1 MLDAMFGNMSPMF
14 PFSEPTPTATSNAD
28 DDPFG
33 LNGNMTGGFLDTPW
47 GKDLPMYMDN
57 NDPGS
62 QPQGMNLTGQQ
73 SSGLL
78 DPIQQSQSQQPIQST
93 LQPQQSQSQPPP
105 KTNPPQF
112 DSLSSWTH
120 WANTN
125 GNLINNLSS
134 ASPVR
139 PRSSVSLNPNPL
151 GTALGNNNRQ
161 TADVGDLMDLDPKPR
176 TATVMTGNLVGGN
189 NTGETRVIGE
199 GPFSMGSFRAGR
211 GLTPSE
217 VYRNVVKP

>member
-33 LNGNMTGGFLDTPW
+33 LNGNLTGGFLDTPW

-57 NDPGS
+57 GGT
-62 QPQGMNLTGQQ
+62 QQQGMNLGGQ
-73 SSGLL
+73 SSGIL
-78 DPIQQSQSQQPIQST
+78 D
-93 LQPQQSQSQPPP
+93 PQQSQSQPPQP
-105 KTNPPQF
+105 TLQPPQPQPQAQQIQSAQKMNPPQF

-139 PRSSVSLNPNPL
+139 PRNSVALNPKPL
-151 GTALGNNNRQ
+151 Q
-161 TADVGDLMDLDPKPR
+161 TPDVGDLMDLDPRPK
-176 TATVMTGNLVGGN
+176 TAAGDLVGGN